1 MGRAERTP
9 FAPSISGT
17 SVVAL
22 CSPCSPAG
30 TSRCGAPCPTRPR
43 VPPQAS
49 DLASEISHRTS
60 RTPTKA
66 ATESKN
72 PRQESRAAAR
82 GPPTRRRHRYILQV
96 YINGEATMETA
107 KLFMNGRSQ
116 AVRLPKGF
124 RFEGEEVFIKK
135 VGNAVVLLPRQRS
148 WETLYESLE
157 SFSEDFME
165 ERGQP
170 VAGQER
176 AEAPFD

>member
-1 MGRAERTP
+1 VAVRD
-9 FAPSISGT
+9 PS
-17 SVVAL
+17 
-22 CSPCSPAG
+22 
-30 TSRCGAPCPTRPR
+30 
-43 VPPQAS
+43 
-49 DLASEISHRTS
+49 
-60 RTPTKA
+60 
-66 ATESKN
+66 
-72 PRQESRAAAR
+72 
-82 GPPTRRRHRYILQV
+82 RRRCRRYILQV
-96 YINGEATMETA
+96 YIKEESVMETA

-135 VGNAVVLLPRQRS
+135 VGNAVVLLPQQRS
-148 WETLYESLE
+148 WETLYESLG